1 MRRSQDEQQAFE
13 QSLTEIFERHIC
25 FNQVLGLT
33 VIALKPEQTE
43 IRFAM
48 RPDLIGHF
56 AYGRLH
62 GGVISATLD
71 ATAGCAVMVGL
82 AEKHPDESAQQ
93 VIARFAKV
101 GTIDLRVDYLRQGL
115 GQYFTASAKLTRI
128 GGRIASAQMALHND
142 EALLIA

>member
-93 VIARFAKV
+93 VIARFA
-101 GTIDLRVDYLRQGL
+101 
-115 GQYFTASAKLTRI
+115 SHP
-128 GGRIASAQMALHND
+128 MAANVHLDPHSLPAYR
-142 EALLIA
+142 ALAEHLIREG

>member
-82 AEKHPDESAQQ
+82 AEKHPDE
-93 VIARFAKV
+93 
-101 GTIDLRVDYLRQGL
+101 
-115 GQYFTASAKLTRI
+115 
-128 GGRIASAQMALHND
+128 
-142 EALLIA
+142 

>member
-48 RPDLIGHF
+48 R
-56 AYGRLH
+56 
-62 GGVISATLD
+62 
-71 ATAGCAVMVGL
+71 
-82 AEKHPDESAQQ
+82 
-93 VIARFAKV
+93 
-101 GTIDLRVDYLRQGL
+101 
-115 GQYFTASAKLTRI
+115 
-128 GGRIASAQMALHND
+128 
-142 EALLIA
+142 